1 MGYIKNIKDLSKNN
15 KRDVVLS
22 LIEVALSSIDPSNVL
37 NESINYSQGILTV
50 QNQEFNL
57 SKYKKIYLLGI
68 GKGSSYLSSLINSKL
83 EEHIEKG
90 FVIDLIGESS
100 KNIKTTIGTHPLPS
114 ATNFEFT
121 KNVISEFQNLS
132 SEDLVI
138 SIICGGGSSLF
149 EYSSISL
156 EDKIRVESE
165 LLHSGADIYEMN
177 TLRKHLS
184 LVKGGNLAKI
194 CYPATVINLI
204 FSDVLGNDLSF
215 IASGPLVY
223 DETTREDA
231 IKIVKK
237 YSIDIDIEF
246 IKETPK
252 DKSIFIGVKN
262 FLLLTNMTPLKAME
276 NKAQQMGI
284 KVSIFSDRVNGIARD
299 LGCQLINKC
308 HKGEILLAGGETT
321 VVVKGKGMGG
331 RNQEVVAGAF
341 DCIKDNIII
350 TSFGT
355 DGWDNYLVAGAI
367 ADIDSIKRSKELSL
381 DVKYYLDNNN
391 TLPFFQSLEDTI
403 DTGKLSSNV
412 SDLMIVYKFA
422 T

>member
-1 MGYIKNIKDLSKNN
+1 MGYIKNIKELSKNG
-15 KRDVVLS
+15 KRDIVLS
-22 LIEVALSSIDPSNVL
+22 LIEEALRSIDPNNVL
-37 NESINYSQGILTV
+37 NESIKCSNGILTV

-68 GKGSSYLSSLINSKL
+68 GKGSSYLSNLINSKL
-83 EEHIEKG
+83 GGILNKG
-90 FVIDLIGESS
+90 FVIDLTKENS
-100 KNIKTTIGTHPLPS
+100 KNIETTIGTHPLPS
-114 ATNFEFT
+114 ATNFEFSR
-121 KNVISEFQNLS
+121 KIISEFGNLS

-156 EDKIRVESE
+156 EDKIKVESE
-165 LLHSGADIYEMN
+165 LIHSGADIYEMN

-184 LVKGGNLAKI
+184 LVKGGNFAKI
-194 CYPATVINLI
+194 CYPATVLNLV

-231 IKIVKK
+231 IKVVEK
-237 YSIDIDIEF
+237 YSIDIDVTC

-252 DKSIFIGVKN
+252 DRSIFVRVKN
-262 FLLLTNMTPLKAME
+262 FLILTNMTPLNAMRKKAE
-276 NKAQQMGI
+276 SMGI
-284 KVSIFSDRVNGIARD
+284 KVSILSDRVKGTARD
-299 LGCQLINKC
+299 LGCTLINKC
-308 HKGEILLAGGETT
+308 SEEEILLAGGETT

-341 DCIKDNIII
+341 SCISDGVII

-355 DGWDNYLVAGAI
+355 DGWDNYLLAGAI
-367 ADIDSIKRSKELSL
+367 ADIGSVEKAKELSL
-381 DVKYYLDNNN
+381 DVKESLDNNN
-391 TLPFFQSLEDTI
+391 TLPFFQRIKDGI
-403 DTGKLSSNV
+403 DTGKLPSNV
-412 SDLMIVYKFA
+412 SDLMIVYRFA